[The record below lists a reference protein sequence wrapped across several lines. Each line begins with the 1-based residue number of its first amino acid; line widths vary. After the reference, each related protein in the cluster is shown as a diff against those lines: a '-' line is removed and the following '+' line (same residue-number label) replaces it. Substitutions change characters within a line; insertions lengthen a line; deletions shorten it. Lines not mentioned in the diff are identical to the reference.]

1 MKGLIKIVL
10 SNNIHDVIKCW
21 SFICEKDLPH
31 VFNVDVNYIMAEIKK
46 ESLCTPEIGYL
57 FFLASKPSFVPVS
70 TSAVTLSVRDIRK
83 IAKHL
88 WREQKRRLRAERSA
102 FVFDDGFPF

>member
-1 MKGLIKIVL
+1 MKELIKVVL

-21 SFICEKDLPH
+21 NFICEKNSPH
-31 VFNVDVNYIMAEIKK
+31 VFNMDVNHIIAELKK
-46 ESLCTPEIGYL
+46 ESLCTSEIGYL
-57 FFLASKPSFVPVS
+57 FFLASKPSFVPAS

-88 WREQKRRLRAERSA
+88 WREQKRRLSAERRESS
-102 FVFDDGFPF
+102 FDYGFPF